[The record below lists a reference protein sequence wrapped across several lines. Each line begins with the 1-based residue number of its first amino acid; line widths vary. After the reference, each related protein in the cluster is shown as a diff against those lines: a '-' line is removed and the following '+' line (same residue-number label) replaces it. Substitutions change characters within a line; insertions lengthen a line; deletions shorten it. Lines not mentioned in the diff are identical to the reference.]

1 MKKIF
6 VALAFAVAASMSM
19 AADVT
24 VSAVHDY
31 SLSATGVRA
40 TVSTAKVNSF
50 TPQVSVTRLG
60 GEYTRYAAGGK
71 YDFATVGPVT
81 FSGIGSGVFQDT
93 SGAASGYGLTAG
105 LVASVPV
112 YKNVTLDATIER
124 FAGQSRISDRN
135 GTLATVGL
143 NAKF

>member
-1 MKKIF
+1 MKKTLI
-6 VALAFAVAASMSM
+6 ALAFMVSASMAM
-19 AADVT
+19 AVEVG
-24 VSAVHDY
+24 VSTVHDY
-31 SLSATGVRA
+31 SLSSTGVRA
-40 TVSTAKVNSF
+40 TVSTAKVNGF

-81 FSGIGSGVFQDT
+81 FSGVGSGVLQDT
-93 SGAASGYGLTAG
+93 VGGASGYGLTAG
-105 LVASVPV
+105 LVASVPLNKTV
-112 YKNVTLDATIER
+112 SLDATIER
-124 FAGQSRISDRN
+124 FAGQNRISNRN

>member
-6 VALAFAVAASMSM
+6 VALAFALVASATMAS
-19 AADVT
+19 DVG

-40 TVSTAKVNSF
+40 TVSTAKVNGF

-71 YDFATVGPVT
+71 YDFATIGPVT
-81 FSGIGSGVFQDT
+81 FSGVGSGVFQDT
-93 SGAASGYGLTAG
+93 VGAASGYGLNVG
-105 LVASVPV
+105 LGASVPV
-112 YKNVTLDATIER
+112 YKNVSVDATVER
-124 FAGQSRISDRN
+124 FAGQDRISNRN

>member
-24 VSAVHDY
+24 VSAVYDY
-31 SLSATGVRA
+31 SLSSTGVR
-40 TVSTAKVNSF
+40 VTAAAAPINGF
-50 TPQVSVTRLG
+50 TPQASVTRLG
-60 GEYTRYAAGGK
+60 GEYTRYAAGAK

-81 FSGIGSGVFQDT
+81 LSGIGYGVFQDT
-93 SGAASGYGLTAG
+93 AGAASGYGLTAG

-124 FAGQSRISDRN
+124 FAGQDRISNRN

>member
-19 AADVT
+19 AADVG
-24 VSAVHDY
+24 VSAVYDY
-31 SLSATGVRA
+31 SLSSTGVRA
-40 TVSTAKVNSF
+40 TVSTAKINGF

-60 GEYTRYAAGGK
+60 GDYTRYAAGGK

-81 FSGIGSGVFQDT
+81 FSGVGSGVFQDT
-93 SGAASGYGLTAG
+93 TDGASGYGLTAG

-112 YKNVTLDATIER
+112 AKNVSLNATVEC
-124 FAGQSRISDRN
+124 FAGQSRISNRN

>member
-1 MKKIF
+1 MKKII
-6 VALAFAVAASMSM
+6 VALAFALAASMSM
-19 AADVT
+19 AAEVG

-40 TVSTAKVNSF
+40 TVSTAKVNGF
-50 TPQVSVTRLG
+50 TPQVSVTRFG

-71 YDFATVGPVT
+71 YDFATIGPVT

-93 SGAASGYGLTAG
+93 VGASSGYGLTAG

-124 FAGQSRISDRN
+124 FAGQDRISNRN